1 MVCPFLLKSFAP
13 DARHFVQMNLRSL
26 SKRLATLEWLHLWDL
41 EALRALV
48 VHSRASA

>member
-1 MVCPFLLKSFAP
+1 MVHPFVLKSLAP

-26 SKRLATLEWLHLWDL
+26 SKRLATLECLHLWGL

-48 VHSRASA
+48 VHSRVSA